1 LKVMAAL
8 SSRET
13 RQARKGLDAFV
24 TDGTGRTLHVTWAEL
39 DRAGEEVGSPILML
53 LREPEAALTTPLGT
67 AASLYH
73 LTTAETQ
80 VLGQILHGH
89 ALAEVAEILGT
100 ARSTVKTHL
109 DALYRKTQTRRQA
122 ELVSRIM
129 SLASPLTL

>member
-1 LKVMAAL
+1 M
-8 SSRET
+8 
-13 RQARKGLDAFV
+13 
-24 TDGTGRTLHVTWAEL
+24 TWADLEQ
-39 DRAGEEVGSPILML
+39 AGEELGSPILML

-67 AASLYH
+67 AAALYH

-80 VLGQILHGH
+80 VLGQVLHGH
-89 ALAEVAEILGT
+89 SLAEVAEILGT